1 MPTHNLTDAAN
12 FLKWLGL
19 ASPAIYTLGTE
30 PWPVYRSDGTI
41 TLQALLEEHVNTYY
55 SPAETL
61 KGLKKKALK
70 SELVSA
76 RFLHVDLD
84 PVDGRD
90 PIKELTRLYDS
101 VTVNR
106 PGAVPAPSAIVESG
120 RGVQALWC
128 LKDPV
133 GLPAGADAVEQ
144 ANLWLL
150 GQLQG
155 PPGTHNVDR
164 ILRLP
169 GSWNALSPGKIAKGY
184 QPRLTT
190 LIETNDL
197 VYTLED
203 FGKGRSHQQD
213 EGHATPRTGST
224 SHGGSADDI
233 TDDVIKVTDINIY
246 DAVKLPLR
254 VKWLIGY
261 GTPSHDIAE
270 YERDFGALN
279 GRNPSD
285 RSAWLYDV
293 GCQMLR
299 CGISKGEILGV
310 FTDSAWGISGHCL
323 DQKDPDRAARRQL
336 ARCLATTSQD
346 DPRDRGGKSA
356 ASGGEESD
364 DDDSED
370 GGEDLRGPRKK
381 AIDEINDEYFAIL
394 NGGKLQFYRDEQHK
408 VVLLEE
414 KAFKFELA
422 DKMIEGIDAKTKKPK
437 LIPAVKIW
445 MSHPDRRYYRD
456 GFLLDPTSE
465 TSTAYNLWKGFGVK
479 PKQGNWDI
487 MREHIHNVLADKE
500 EEYSDYII
508 KWAAWAFQNP
518 ATPPGT
524 ALVFRGIEGTGK
536 GLFCNALVSAFGNHG
551 LRIQSMRHIVGNFN
565 AHLRH
570 CCLLFCDEAVTPGS
584 DGEGALK
591 GLITERNIPIEA
603 KGVDVVN
610 MPNHL
615 HVCMASNEDYV
626 VPAGK
631 EARRFGVFDVSPSRL
646 GDKAYFDLIV
656 DQMNNGGLLEAML
669 FDLLSMDLS
678 KFTPEACLPK
688 TFALSDQK
696 AQSLQGFERVWLDCL
711 RTGEVPFTR
720 FSDSGGI
727 RPFVSTGA
735 MREHAA
741 ARLKTEISVTSVGR
755 TMSSL
760 GYERDE
766 TARPRGF
773 NLPDLGRARAAW
785 DSFKFK
791 IKWDNTKCW
800 SALDVTGDR
809 QKPTRNPEED
819 GQHAF

>member
-1 MPTHNLTDAAN
+1 MPTTNLADAIR
-12 FLKWLGL
+12 FIRWLNQKT
-19 ASPAIYTLGTE
+19 PAIYTLGTE
-30 PWPVYRSDGTI
+30 SWPVYRTDGKTSLKEI
-41 TLQALLEEHVNTYY
+41 LEENQNTYF
-55 SPAETL
+55 SPAQTVP
-61 KGLKKKALK
+61 GLKKKALK
-70 SELVSA
+70 TELVSTC
-76 RFLHVDLD
+76 FFHVDLD
-84 PVDGRD
+84 PIDGRD
-90 PIKELTRLYDS
+90 PLKEQDRLYDL
-101 VTVNR
+101 VTDSR
-106 PGAVPAPSAIVESG
+106 PSAVPAPSCIIASG
-120 RGVQALWC
+120 RGLQCLWRTKEPIAL
-128 LKDPV
+128 PE
-133 GLPAGADAVEQ
+133 GQESVEQ
-144 ANLWLL
+144 VNLWLMEK
-150 GQLQG
+150 LQA
-155 PPGTHNVDR
+155 PQGTHDVTR
-164 ILRLP
+164 ILRMP
-169 GSWNALSPGKIAKGY
+169 GSWNALSPQKIAKGY
-184 QPRLTT
+184 QPRQAQ
-190 LIETNDL
+190 LIEINEL

-203 FGKGRSHQQD
+203 FGKGRSHLPDQSH
-213 EGHATPRTGST
+213 ETPRGNSA

-233 TDDVIKVTDINIY
+233 QDDVIPVKDLSKY
-246 DAVKLPLR
+246 DVLKLPLR
-254 VKWLIGY
+254 VKWLISY
-261 GTPSHDIAE
+261 GTPSANLSD
-270 YERDFGALN
+270 YERDFGPLN
-279 GRNPSD
+279 GRSDSD
-285 RSAWLYDV
+285 RSAWVYDV
-293 GCQMLR
+293 CCQMLR
-299 CGISKGEILGV
+299 YGVARGEILGLL
-310 FTDSAWGISGHCL
+310 TDPAWGISGHCL

-336 ARCLATTSQD
+336 ARAASTVSQD
-346 DPRDRGGKSA
+346 APRATSD
-356 ASGGEESD
+356 GEPD
-364 DDDSED
+364 DDDSDDRDD

-422 DKMIEGIDAKTKKPK
+422 DKMIEGIDDKTKKPK

-465 TSTAYNLWKGFGVK
+465 TSTAYNLWKGFGVE

-487 MREHIHNVLADKE
+487 MRQHIHNVLADKE

-631 EARRFGVFDVSPSRL
+631 EARRFGVFDVSPNRL

-720 FSDSGGI
+720 FADSGGI
-727 RPFVSTGA
+727 RPFVSTGS
-735 MREHAA
+735 MRQHAA
-741 ARLKTEISVTSVGR
+741 ERLKTEISVTSVGR
-755 TMSSL
+755 TLSSL
-760 GYERDE
+760 GYDRDE

-800 SALDVTGDR
+800 SALDVSGDR